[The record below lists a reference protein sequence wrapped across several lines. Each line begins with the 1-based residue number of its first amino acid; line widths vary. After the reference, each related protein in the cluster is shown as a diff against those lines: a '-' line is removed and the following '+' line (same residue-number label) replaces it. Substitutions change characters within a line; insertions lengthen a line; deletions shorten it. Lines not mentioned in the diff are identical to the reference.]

1 MQIVASVQ
9 NGTFSIEKK
18 KEIAEI
24 LKQYE
29 GKNVIVEIDEIEKK
43 RSLAQNRY
51 FHAVVRQVMDELEQ
65 WGTIEECKCWIKLMC
80 GAITPME
87 VNHAIFPIY
96 EETSKMTKKRF
107 SEFMGDV
114 KRFLYMD
121 HNIVMID
128 PEFCNISND
137 YFL

>member
-1 MQIVASVQ
+1 MKIIAKVI
-9 NGTFSIEKK
+9 NGTFDKDKK
-18 KEIAEI
+18 LEIAET
-24 LKQYE
+24 LKKYE
-29 GKNVIVEIDEIEKK
+29 GEYITVDIAGLEEK